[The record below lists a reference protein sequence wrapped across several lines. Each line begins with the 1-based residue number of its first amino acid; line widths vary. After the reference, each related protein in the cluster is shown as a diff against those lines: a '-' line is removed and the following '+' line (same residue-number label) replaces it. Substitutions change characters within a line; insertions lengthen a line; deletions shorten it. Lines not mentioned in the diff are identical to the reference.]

1 MSLSFANCSMYFSRV
16 SAVEELRK
24 MISSLNTQL
33 KTSKNVKE
41 NEIMEVDNEPEEK
54 QQADDDDDDDINLFD
69 DDDVSVFI
77 IQYSN
82 FLFRNCSS
90 YPLGQHR
97 SH

>member
-1 MSLSFANCSMYFSRV
+1 
-16 SAVEELRK
+16 

-54 QQADDDDDDDINLFD
+54 QQADDDDINLFDD

-77 IQYSN
+77 IQYLN
-82 FLFRNCSS
+82 LLFKNCSS